1 MADKITTFKYHW
13 YNCGL
18 SNADDVQH
26 CEVAI
31 YRNLNLLT
39 ILLDNGY
46 KKRVGIKRLKLN
58 KEQTNGFFEFLELNE
73 GNWRSDYRIET
84 CDGSEWTIQLYHSS
98 HKVTKICGSVDNLP
112 QIDEFREHISLLA
125 DNDEMTDVSRYLG

>member
-31 YRNLNLLT
+31 YRET
-39 ILLDNGY
+39 
-46 KKRVGIKRLKLN
+46 
-58 KEQTNGFFEFLELNE
+58 KE
-73 GNWRSDYRIET
+73 
-84 CDGSEWTIQLYHSS
+84 HSKGLQS
-98 HKVTKICGSVDNLP
+98 HN
-112 QIDEFREHISLLA
+112 R
-125 DNDEMTDVSRYLG
+125 

>member
-46 KKRVGIKRLKLN
+46 KKRVGNKR
-58 KEQTNGFFEFLELNE
+58 
-73 GNWRSDYRIET
+73 
-84 CDGSEWTIQLYHSS
+84 
-98 HKVTKICGSVDNLP
+98 
-112 QIDEFREHISLLA
+112 
-125 DNDEMTDVSRYLG
+125 